1 MVHTGFRAFHTLL
14 RTGKPRLMLH
24 GHTHVVR
31 NLTTTLTPLYDTQVI
46 NVFPYRLVELE
57 ANA

>member
-1 MVHTGFRAFHTLL
+1 
-14 RTGKPRLMLH
+14 MLH